1 MTTLAY
7 DNELEMD
14 VVELSDENI
23 IERYITALLKM
34 ADKNYKLLEK
44 ELLKRRLFLVALE
57 RYDTRKAFFHS
68 VFSE

>member
-57 RYDTRKAFFHS
+57 RYDRKKTFFQTGIS
-68 VFSE
+68 D

>member
-23 IERYITALLKM
+23 IEGYITALLKM
-34 ADKNYKLLEK
+34 ADKNYKLLEN

-57 RYDTRKAFFHS
+57 RYDRRKAFFHS
-68 VFSE
+68 VFSD

>member
-57 RYDTRKAFFHS
+57 RYDRKKTFFQS
-68 VFSE
+68 GISD